1 MAGLQKVAVV
11 GAGSVGSAVAY
22 ASMIDRVADEIA
34 LYDINEAR
42 ATAEVLDLSH
52 GLQFVGGGQISGG
65 GDIAV
70 CADADL
76 VVITA
81 GAAQGGAGVTRLDLA
96 GANVR
101 LIRSILPPLLEVA
114 PDAIYLLV
122 TQPRRRRHVHR
133 PGDLRPPA
141 QSGHRQRHRARHVPA
156 APPARRAGSAS
167 A

>member
-1 MAGLQKVAVV
+1 
-11 GAGSVGSAVAY
+11 
-22 ASMIDRVADEIA
+22 MIDRVADEIA

-52 GLQFVGGGQISGG
+52 GLQFVGGGQINGG

-96 GANVR
+96 GANVG

-122 TQPRRRRHVHR
+122 TNPV
-133 PGDLRPPA
+133 DVVTYIA
-141 QSGHRQRHRARHVPA
+141 QEISGLPHESGHRQWHRARHVPA
-156 APPARRAGSAS
+156 APPARRPARHRREQRARLDRRR
-167 A
+167 ARRQ